1 MSDPTLNAH
10 QQVFRLSLF
19 ANIVR
24 EIKGDLDSI
33 QIELENRLPVAVNQ
47 VPGWKVVWGPV
58 AWKHKP
64 DDTKTGADHVSFVAR
79 HPNLVYSNG
88 EEKETYVFAVA
99 GSVSEYNWVINNAR
113 VDSVVDLHKW
123 LEKGITTAPK
133 RDLSPSL
140 GNAYISYG
148 TAVGVYRLAT
158 AVPPKTSGSPGVEL
172 ASYWAGFPESPNTRV
187 IFAGHSLGAA
197 LTSTLALS
205 LLESRAFAKFPAS
218 NILVYPSAG
227 PAVGNITFARLFAK
241 KFPKIAGPRY
251 EVWNCMIVNRLDP
264 VSQAWC
270 NLKLISPEQNLDNI
284 PTLYGEPIKEIVSG
298 VNMGKVLAALSTVT
312 YMPIQAVRFHGDP
325 PATSPSTQKEFFDIV
340 WYQHLEEYL
349 KFIGIDA
356 PESQLLVKDAG
367 VGKMSNE
374 EVTSCEPV
382 IAELFVLPKTQ
393 EGAVDAAEDYKSLQ
407 ALSVDVDK

>member
-1 MSDPTLNAH
+1 MSDPTPNAH

-241 KFPKIAGPRY
+241 NQSSRSCLSGVVQLEAYI
-251 EVWNCMIVNRLDP
+251 
-264 VSQAWC
+264 
-270 NLKLISPEQNLDNI
+270 PEQNLDNI